1 MISYQ
6 WLRDGNPIGGAT
18 ASSYTPTQAD
28 VGSAISVSASYTD
41 DLGSAENLLSS
52 ASAAVANVNDVPSG
66 TPVISGIASEH
77 ATLNAD
83 TSHISDPDGLGAF
96 SYQWLRNDVI
106 ISDATSPSY
115 QLDAN
120 DIGGRISLR
129 VSYID
134 AEGTEE
140 FLLSAQTEAVAAVN
154 DAPVILRNLLTL
166 TAGDSIVISSSMLAA
181 SDVDDPDEMLLFS
194 VASIDGGHFELI
206 SDPGVSITSFT
217 QAQLQSG
224 EVRFVDDGDNNAP
237 SFTFQVSDGHANVT
251 ATVVIDFT
259 PNPKLSL
266 SSPAVIA
273 PITPVAAVPFA
284 VTTVTE
290 ESIDTSGE
298 AHEAT
303 EDDQNSPAEEA
314 TDTTEELL
322 LDSLNE
328 EDGGTAVAAAADIPR
343 NPTGWADPGWSMQ
356 SIINQNALR
365 SPFVNLLFGGLTSQE
380 LPTVPAPLASEI
392 NTLLTA
398 SAFISDLDRIRDLT
412 NQSSNLEQQRVAST
426 IAVSTGLSVG
436 YVAWLIRSGVLLSS
450 VLSSLPAWHFV
461 DPLPVLGSVAVSNVR
476 REESD
481 QSDEPEDDSV
491 ESMFEEQNGEV
502 RNG

>member
-1 MISYQ
+1 
-6 WLRDGNPIGGAT
+6 
-18 ASSYTPTQAD
+18 
-28 VGSAISVSASYTD
+28 D
-41 DLGSAENLLSS
+41 DLGSAENPLSS
-52 ASAAVANVNDVPSG
+52 ATSAVANVNDVPSG

-96 SYQWLRNDVI
+96 SYQWLRNGVI

-115 QLDAN
+115 HLDAN

-134 AEGTEE
+134 AEGTAE
-140 FLLSAQTEAVAAVN
+140 LLVSTQTEAVTAVN

-166 TAGDSIVISSSMLAA
+166 TAGDNIVISSSMLAA

-194 VASIDGGHFELI
+194 VTSIDGGHFELI

-224 EVRFVDDGDNNAP
+224 EVRFVDDGDNTAP

-251 ATVVIDFT
+251 STAVIDFT
-259 PNPKLSL
+259 PNPELT
-266 SSPAVIA
+266 SSP
-273 PITPVAAVPFA
+273 
-284 VTTVTE
+284 TTVTPPITAVASVPVAVFTVSE
-290 ESIDTSGE
+290 ESIDTSSE
-298 AHEAT
+298 ALDA
-303 EDDQNSPAEEA
+303 AENDENTPEVEA
-314 TDTTEELL
+314 TDTTEEVLVEL
-322 LDSLNE
+322 LNE
-328 EDGGTAVAAAADIPR
+328 EDGGTAVAAAADTPR
-343 NPTGWADPGWSMQ
+343 NPTRLAEPGWSMQ

-365 SPFVNLLFGGLTSQE
+365 SPFVNLLLGSPTSQE
-380 LPTVPAPLASEI
+380 IPTVPSPLASEI
-392 NTLLTA
+392 NTLLTT
-398 SAFISDLDRIRDLT
+398 SAFINDLDRIRDLT
-412 NQSSNLEQQRVAST
+412 NQTSNLEQQRVAST

-450 VLSSLPAWHFV
+450 VLSSLPAWHFI

-491 ESMFEEQNGEV
+491 ESMFKEQTGEV